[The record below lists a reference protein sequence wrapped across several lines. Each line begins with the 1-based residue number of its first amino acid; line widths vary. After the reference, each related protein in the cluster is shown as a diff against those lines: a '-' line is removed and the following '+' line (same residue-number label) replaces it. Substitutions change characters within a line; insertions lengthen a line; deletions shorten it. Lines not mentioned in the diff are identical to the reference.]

1 MEYIVGKTDFQLHN
15 SAVSLGKFDGLHIG
29 HRLLIDKIISLELE
43 GYTSV
48 VFSFQYNP
56 RNLFS
61 EIDMKIIYTEE
72 EKTRKLKEMG
82 LDVFISYPFSKETAN
97 MEPKQFVKE
106 VLIDRIDAKVIVVG
120 SDFCF
125 GHNREGNVDLLRELS
140 KQYGYKL
147 FIYDKLKLDDLI
159 VSSSFIRDELE
170 KGNIHLVNQ
179 MLGTPYSIIGEV
191 MHGRKIGR
199 TLGMPTT
206 NLIPEDNKLLPPNGV
221 YATKVI
227 INGISYDSVT
237 SIGYKPSVGK
247 ETKKG
252 VETFIFDFDE
262 DLYGKI
268 IEVQLYG
275 FEREEV
281 KFDSIEELSTQMH
294 KDIEW
299 AKDFLKTIN
308 KL

>member
-1 MEYIVGKTDFQLHN
+1 MEYIAGKTDFQLHN
-15 SAVSLGKFDGLHIG
+15 SAVSLGKFDGVHIG
-29 HRLLIDKIISLELE
+29 HRLLIDKTISLKLE
-43 GYTSV
+43 GHTSV
-48 VFSFQYNP
+48 VFSFLYNP

-97 MEPKQFVKE
+97 LEPKQFVKE

-140 KQYGYKL
+140 KQYGYEL
-147 FIYDKLKLDDLI
+147 IIYDKLKLDNII
-159 VSSSFIRDELE
+159 VSSSLIRDELE

-191 MHGRKIGR
+191 MHGRKLGR

-227 INGISYDSVT
+227 INGLSYDSVT

-281 KFDSIEELSTQMH
+281 KFDSIEELSVQMH

-299 AKDFLKTIN
+299 AKDYLKN
-308 KL
+308 YK

>member
-1 MEYIVGKTDFQLHN
+1 MEYIAGKTDFKLHN

-29 HRLLIDKIISLELE
+29 HQLLIDKTISLKQE

-48 VFSFQYNP
+48 VFSFLYNP

-61 EIDMKIIYTEE
+61 EVDMKFIYTEE
-72 EKTRKLKEMG
+72 EKTRKLKEKG
-82 LDVFISYPFSKETAN
+82 LDVFISYPFSIETAS
-97 MEPKQFVKE
+97 MEPERFIKE

-120 SDFCF
+120 SDYCF
-125 GHNREGNVDLLRELS
+125 GHNREGNVEMLREFS
-140 KQYGYKL
+140 KQYGYQL
-147 FIYDKLKLDDLI
+147 VVYDKLKLEDTI
-159 VSSSFIRDELE
+159 VSSSFIREELQ
-170 KGNIHLVNQ
+170 KGNIELANE
-179 MLGTPYSIIGEV
+179 MLGAPYSIIGEV

-221 YATKVI
+221 YASKVI
-227 INGISYDSVT
+227 IAGKSYDSVT

-247 ETKKG
+247 ESKKG
-252 VETFIFDFDE
+252 VETFIFDFND

-268 IEVQLYG
+268 IEVKLYG

-281 KFDSIEELSTQMH
+281 KFDSLEELSNQMH
-294 KDIEW
+294 RDIEW
-299 AKDFLKTIN
+299 AKCFLKDY
-308 KL
+308 K